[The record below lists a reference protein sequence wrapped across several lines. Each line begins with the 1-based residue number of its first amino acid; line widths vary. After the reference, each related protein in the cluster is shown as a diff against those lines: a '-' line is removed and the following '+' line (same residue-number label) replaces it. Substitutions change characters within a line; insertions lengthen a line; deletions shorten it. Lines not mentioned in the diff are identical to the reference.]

1 MFYSTIKTT
10 LDQPLPLKIGMRE
23 LCWNNFRNNDE
34 VKESRIIPE
43 F

>member
-1 MFYSTIKTT
+1 MFYSTIKTIS
-10 LDQPLPLKIGMRE
+10 DQPLPLKIGMRE
-23 LCWNNFRNNDE
+23 LCWNNDE